1 MGRIRAVGEP
11 ETSEAGGDGQGVSS
25 SSGPDVESGVAAY
38 EEVHER
44 QQRLK
49 KAVKDAAAFGPSAK
63 KPAQPGSVLYQVFE
77 VQALLGAVAGGLAAF
92 NLIWPSD
99 EPSVARL
106 LGMWSIWMWTIP
118 SLRARQ
124 CPQEEKEALNYAF
137 LLVPI
142 TNILIPFAVK
152 SFSAI
157 YVADVAITLALYKWK
172 VWK

>member
-1 MGRIRAVGEP
+1 MRVLRALEEPGTSAASGEEEDVGR
-11 ETSEAGGDGQGVSS
+11 
-25 SSGPDVESGVAAY
+25 GVAAF

-44 QQRLK
+44 QQALK

-63 KPAQPGSVLYQVFE
+63 KPAQPGSVLYKVFE
-77 VQALLGAVAGGLAAF
+77 VQAALGAAAGGLAAF

-124 CPQEEKEALNYAF
+124 CAQDEKEALNYAF
-137 LLVPI
+137 LLIPI